1 MSSRQQEGSGPA
13 RPAFDYSAIPEGY
26 YDAIAREGNPVRRLW
41 HLSKFERVIDA
52 LPVEPG
58 QSLLDIGCFAGTF
71 LSMLDGNVFT
81 RQVGV
86 DILPAQVD
94 YANRVHGRD
103 FRRFQHIVSLKDLG
117 RVEGT
122 FSCVTL
128 IEVIEHLDPVEIGVV
143 LAHAARLLE
152 PGGRLVITTP
162 NYSSAWPIIELF
174 INAFSDLSYR
184 EQHITKFYYAN
195 MESKIESISPGF
207 LKQFTLERKTTTH
220 LVSPFLAAVSF
231 RGARALS
238 RMVPPRLWRVPVG
251 SLILS
256 VFRRTDVCAD

>member
-1 MSSRQQEGSGPA
+1 MSSRQEEGPAPA

-52 LPVEPG
+52 LPETPG

-71 LSMLDGNVFT
+71 LSMLDGDVFT

-86 DILPAQVD
+86 DILPAQID
-94 YANRVHGRD
+94 YANRVHGRE
-103 FRRFQHIVSLKDLG
+103 FRRFKHIASLNELG

-128 IEVIEHLDPVEIGVV
+128 IEVIEHLDPIEIGVV
-143 LAHAARLLE
+143 LAHAARLVK

-195 MESKIESISPGF
+195 MESKIESISSGF
-207 LKQFTLERKTTTH
+207 LQRFALQRKTTTH
-220 LVSPFLAAVSF
+220 LISPFMAAVSF

-256 VFRRTDVCAD
+256 VFQRTNVGAD